1 MADVV
6 LTVRIPDELARLT
19 RQVCDARDE
28 TVSQVVRRA
37 LRAYVDSAPP
47 QGDLLAVAR
56 SVAKRAAVPSVA
68 AAKPTKG
75 RAKGGR
81 GSPS

>member
-37 LRAYVDSAPP
+37 LRGYVDSAPP

-68 AAKPTKG
+68 APKKA
-75 RAKGGR
+75 AKGSRHGLT
-81 GSPS
+81 SL